1 MLNKVMFF
9 LPSLGGGGAERTVI
23 QLANSFAEQGLNIH
37 LGVCDLNGDKAKL
50 LPEVSP
56 KIELVNFN
64 CGRVINSITPLK
76 MKMKA
81 EQYDCL
87 VATQTHTNIVA
98 GMAKKLA
105 GVQTRLIFREVSTP
119 SKNIKLQGIAK
130 FVLKTLV
137 NWSYPM
143 AQQVVCVS
151 KGVEADFREYYS
163 YKNNNL
169 STIYNPVLDDAYFE
183 KLKAP
188 VTHKFFNPD
197 DLNQSNKVI
206 LAVGRLTEAKN
217 FGVLIRSFKALH
229 DQHAD
234 TRLIILGEGELRAEF
249 ERLIAESGLN
259 GVVDLPGFDANPYA
273 YFKYASLFVLS
284 SNWEGLPGVL
294 IQALA
299 SKVKVVSTDC
309 PSGPME
315 ILEHAKFGL
324 LVECNDQAGLTQ
336 AMHQAIFAD
345 YVQFSETDF
354 DAHIQQ
360 FHKQTVLRQYLSM
373 MESAS

>member
-37 LGVCDLNGDKAKL
+37 LGVCDVAGDKAKL
-50 LPEVSP
+50 LPEVSS

-64 CGRVINSITPLK
+64 CGRVMNSITPLK
-76 MKMKA
+76 MKLKA

-98 GMAKKLA
+98 GIAKKLA
-105 GVQTRLIFREVSTP
+105 GVQTALIFREVSTP
-119 SKNIKLQGIAK
+119 SKNLKLQGVAK
-130 FVLKTLV
+130 FILKTLV
-137 NWSYPM
+137 NWTYPM

-151 KGVEADFREYYS
+151 KGVEADFREYYA
-163 YKNNNL
+163 YKKNNL

-183 KLKAP
+183 KLKAS
-188 VTHKFFNPD
+188 VTHRFFNND
-197 DLNQSNKVI
+197 NKVI

-217 FGVLIRSFKALH
+217 FGFLIRSFKALH
-229 DQHAD
+229 DQHSE

-249 ERLIAESGLN
+249 EALVSDLGLKD
-259 GVVDLPGFDANPYA
+259 VVDLPGFDSNPYA

-315 ILEHAKFGL
+315 ILDHAKFGL
-324 LVECNDQAGLTQ
+324 LVECNDQVGLMQ
-336 AMHQAIFAD
+336 AMQQAIFAD
-345 YVQFSETDF
+345 YVHYSEADF
-354 DAHIQQ
+354 EAHIQQ
-360 FHKQTVLRQYLSM
+360 FHKATVLRQYLNM
-373 MESAS
+373 MESAT

>member
-1 MLNKVMFF
+1 MFF

-23 QLANSFAEQGLNIH
+23 QLANSFAEQGLKIH

-50 LPEVSP
+50 LPEVSS

-64 CGRVINSITPLK
+64 CGRVMNSITPLK
-76 MKMKA
+76 IKMKS

-98 GMAKKLA
+98 GIAKKLS
-105 GVQTRLIFREVSTP
+105 GVATRLIFREVSTP
-119 SKNIKLQGIAK
+119 SKNMKLQGIAK

-137 NWSYPM
+137 NWTYPM
-143 AQQVVCVS
+143 AQQVICVS
-151 KGVEADFREYYS
+151 KGVEADFHEYYG

-169 STIYNPVLDDAYFE
+169 GTIYNPVLDDVYFE

-188 VTHKFFNPD
+188 VTHQF
-197 DLNQSNKVI
+197 LNDSNKVI

-217 FGVLIRSFKALH
+217 FGFLIRSFKALH
-229 DQHAD
+229 NQHPE
-234 TRLIILGEGELRAEF
+234 TRLLILGEGELRAEF
-249 ERLIAESGLN
+249 EALVADLGLN
-259 GVVDLPGFDANPYA
+259 DVVDLPGFDANPYA

-315 ILEHAKFGL
+315 ILDHAKFGL
-324 LVECNDQAGLTQ
+324 LVECNDQVGLMQ
-336 AMHQAIFAD
+336 AMQQAIFAD
-345 YVQFSETDF
+345 YVHYSEADF
-354 DAHIQQ
+354 EAHIQQ
-360 FHKQTVLRQYLSM
+360 FHKATVLQQYLNM
-373 MESAS
+373 MESAI

>member
-23 QLANSFAEQGLNIH
+23 QLANSFAEQGLKIH

-50 LPEVSP
+50 LSEVSS

-64 CGRVINSITPLK
+64 CGRVMNSITPLK
-76 MKMKA
+76 LKMKA

-98 GMAKKLA
+98 GIAKKLA
-105 GVQTRLIFREVSTP
+105 GVATRLIFREVSTP
-119 SKNIKLQGIAK
+119 SKNMKLQGIAK

-137 NWSYPM
+137 NWTYPM

-151 KGVEADFREYYS
+151 KGVEADFREYYG

-188 VTHKFFNPD
+188 VTHRFFNND
-197 DLNQSNKVI
+197 HKVI

-217 FGVLIRSFKALH
+217 FGFLIRSFKALH
-229 DQHAD
+229 NQHPE
-234 TRLIILGEGELRAEF
+234 TRLLILGEGELRAEF
-249 ERLIAESGLN
+249 EALVVDLGLKD
-259 GVVDLPGFDANPYA
+259 VVDLPGFDANPYA

-299 SKVKVVSTDC
+299 SKVKVVSTNC

-315 ILEHAKFGL
+315 ILENSKFGL

-336 AMHQAIFAD
+336 AMQQAIFAD
-345 YVQFSETDF
+345 YVQYQDADF
-354 DAHIQQ
+354 ESHIQQ
-360 FHKQTVLRQYLSM
+360 FHKQTVLKQYLRM
-373 MESAS
+373 MESAA

>member
-56 KIELVNFN
+56 KIELVDFR
-64 CGRVINSITPLK
+64 CGRVMNSITPLK
-76 MKMKA
+76 LRLQA
-81 EQYDCL
+81 EHYDCL
-87 VATQTHTNIVA
+87 IATQTHTNIVA
-98 GMAKKLA
+98 GIAKKLS
-105 GVQTRLIFREVSTP
+105 GVNTRLIFREVSTP

-137 NWSYPM
+137 NWTYPM

-151 KGVEADFREYYS
+151 KGVESDFREYYA

-169 STIYNPVLDDAYFE
+169 ITIYNPGLDDAYFE

-188 VTHKFFNPD
+188 VTHHFFND
-197 DLNQSNKVI
+197 SNKVI

-217 FGVLIRSFKALH
+217 FGFLIRSFKALH
-229 DQHAD
+229 DQYAD
-234 TRLIILGEGELRAEF
+234 TRLIILGEGELRGEF
-249 ERLIAESGLN
+249 EVLVAELGLN
-259 GVVDLPGFDANPYA
+259 EVVDLPGFDANPYA

-299 SKVKVVSTDC
+299 SKVKVVSTNC

-315 ILEHAKFGL
+315 ILENSKFGL

-336 AMHQAIFAD
+336 AMQQAIFAD
-345 YVQFSETDF
+345 YVQYQEADF
-354 DAHIQQ
+354 ESHIQQ
-360 FHKQTVLRQYLSM
+360 FHKQTVLKQYLHM
-373 MESAS
+373 MESAA

>member
-50 LPEVSP
+50 LPEVSS

-64 CGRVINSITPLK
+64 CGRVMNSITPLK

-98 GMAKKLA
+98 GIAKKLA
-105 GVQTRLIFREVSTP
+105 GVATRLIFREVSTP
-119 SKNIKLQGIAK
+119 SKNLKLQGIAK

-137 NWSYPM
+137 NWTYPM

-151 KGVEADFREYYS
+151 KGVEADFRKYYG

-188 VTHKFFNPD
+188 VTHKF
-197 DLNQSNKVI
+197 LNGANNVI

-217 FGVLIRSFKALH
+217 FGFLIRSFKALH
-229 DQHAD
+229 DLYPE
-234 TRLIILGEGELRAEF
+234 TRLLILGEGELRTEF
-249 ERLIAESGLN
+249 ETLVANSDLN
-259 GVVDLPGFDANPYA
+259 DVVDLPGFDANPYA

-299 SKVKVVSTDC
+299 SKVKVVSTNC

-315 ILEHAKFGL
+315 ILDHSKFGL

-336 AMHQAIFAD
+336 AMQQAIFAD
-345 YVQFSETDF
+345 YVQYQNADF
-354 DAHIQQ
+354 EAHIQQ
-360 FHKQTVLRQYLSM
+360 FHKQTVLKQYLSM
-373 MESAS
+373 MESVA

>member
-23 QLANSFAEQGLNIH
+23 QLANSFAEQGLKIH
-37 LGVCDLNGDKAKL
+37 LGVCNMNGEKAKL

-64 CGRVINSITPLK
+64 CGRVINSITALKIK
-76 MKMKA
+76 MKT
-81 EQYDCL
+81 ERYDCL

-98 GMAKKLA
+98 GIAKKLA
-105 GVQTRLIFREVSTP
+105 GVNTRLIFREVSTP

-137 NWSYPM
+137 NWTYPM

-151 KGVEADFREYYS
+151 KGVETDFREYYA
-163 YKNNNL
+163 YKKNNL

-188 VTHKFFNPD
+188 VTHHFFND
-197 DLNQSNKVI
+197 SNKVI

-217 FGVLIRSFKALH
+217 FGFLIRSFKALH

-234 TRLIILGEGELRAEF
+234 TRLIILGEGELRGEF
-249 ERLIAESGLN
+249 EALVAELGLN
-259 GVVDLPGFDANPYA
+259 DVVDLPGFDANPYA
-273 YFKYASLFVLS
+273 YLKYASLFVLS

-315 ILEHAKFGL
+315 ILDHAKFGL
-324 LVECNDQAGLTQ
+324 LVECNDQTGLTQ
-336 AMHQAIFAD
+336 AMQKAIFAE
-345 YVQFSETDF
+345 YVHYSDVDF

-360 FHKQTVLRQYLSM
+360 FHKQTVLKQYLCM

>member
-9 LPSLGGGGAERTVI
+9 LPTLGGGGAERTVI
-23 QLANSFAEQGLNIH
+23 QLANNLVQQGRDVDVV
-37 LGVCDLNGDKAKL
+37 VCDLSGEKSKL
-50 LPEVSP
+50 LPEVDS
-56 KIELVNFN
+56 KIQLIDLN
-64 CGRVINSITPLK
+64 CGRVFRAIQPLK
-76 MKMKA
+76 QLLKA
-81 EQYDCL
+81 VAYDA
-87 VATQTHTNIVA
+87 VIATQTHTNIVA
-98 GMAKKLA
+98 GIAKKLA
-105 GVQTRLIFREVSTP
+105 GVKTRLIFREVSTP

-137 NWSYPM
+137 NWTYPM

-163 YKNNNL
+163 YKKNNL
-169 STIYNPVLDDAYFE
+169 STIYNPVIDSSYLQ

-188 VTHKFFNPD
+188 VQHRFFSQD
-197 DLNQSNKVI
+197 HQVV

-217 FGVLIRSFKALH
+217 FGLLIRAFHELH
-229 DQHAD
+229 QMHPE

-249 ERLIAESGLN
+249 EALISKLN
-259 GVVDLPGFDANPYA
+259 LTDVVDLPGFDPNPYA

-309 PSGPME
+309 PSGPRE
-315 ILEHAKFGL
+315 ILADGQFGL
-324 LVECNDQAGLTQ
+324 LVPCDDQNALSHAMLQ
-336 AMHQAIFAD
+336 ALYHD
-345 YVQFSETDF
+345 YIEF
-354 DAHIQQ
+354 DTEAFKAHCLQ
-360 FHKQTVLRQYLSM
+360 FHKDTVVRQYRDLL
-373 MESAS
+373 ESKA

>member
-23 QLANSFAEQGLNIH
+23 QLANCFAEQGLKIH
-37 LGVCDLNGDKAKL
+37 LGVCDLHGDKAKL

-56 KIELVNFN
+56 KIELINFN
-64 CGRVINSITPLK
+64 CGRVMNSITSLK
-76 MKMKA
+76 IKMKA

-98 GMAKKLA
+98 GIAKKLA
-105 GVQTRLIFREVSTP
+105 SVKTCLIFREVSTP
-119 SKNIKLQGIAK
+119 SKNMKLQGIAK

-137 NWSYPM
+137 NLTYPM

-151 KGVEADFREYYS
+151 KGVEADFQEYYS
-163 YKNNNL
+163 YKKNNL
-169 STIYNPVLDDAYFE
+169 STIYNPVLDDAYFA
-183 KLKAP
+183 KLEAP
-188 VTHKFFNPD
+188 VSHRFFND
-197 DLNQSNKVI
+197 KNKVI

-217 FGVLIRSFKALH
+217 FGFLIRSFKTLH

-249 ERLIAESGLN
+249 EGLITDLDLTK
-259 GVVDLPGFDANPYA
+259 VVDLPGFDSNPYA

-315 ILEHAKFGL
+315 ILHHAQFGL
-324 LVECNDQAGLTQ
+324 LVECNDQVGLTQ
-336 AMHQAIFAD
+336 AMHQAIFED
-345 YVQFSETDF
+345 YVNYSDRDF
-354 DAHIQQ
+354 EAHIQQ
-360 FHKQTVLRQYLSM
+360 FHKETVLKQYLHIM
-373 MESAS
+373 GLAS

>member
-37 LGVCDLNGDKAKL
+37 LGVCNVTGDKAKL

-56 KIELVNFN
+56 KIQLVNFN
-64 CGRVINSITPLK
+64 CGRVMNSITPLK
-76 MKMKA
+76 IKMKA

-98 GMAKKLA
+98 GIAKKLA
-105 GVQTRLIFREVSTP
+105 GVKTRLIFREVSTP
-119 SKNIKLQGIAK
+119 SKNLKLQGLAK
-130 FVLKTLV
+130 FLLKTLV
-137 NWSYPM
+137 NWTYPM

-151 KGVEADFREYYS
+151 KGGEADFREYYG

-183 KLKAP
+183 KLKMP
-188 VTHKFFNPD
+188 VSHEFLND
-197 DLNQSNKVI
+197 DHKVI

-217 FGVLIRSFKALH
+217 FCFLIHSFKALH

-234 TRLIILGEGELRAEF
+234 TRLIILGEGELRSELEA
-249 ERLIAESGLN
+249 LIAQLN
-259 GVVDLPGFDANPYA
+259 LTDVVDLPGFDTNPYA

-299 SKVKVVSTDC
+299 SKVKVVSTNC

-315 ILEHAKFGL
+315 ILENSKFGL
-324 LVECNDQAGLTQ
+324 LVECNDQVGLTQ
-336 AMHQAIFAD
+336 AMQQAIFAD
-345 YVQFSETDF
+345 YVQYQNVDF
-354 DAHIQQ
+354 EMHIQQ
-360 FHKQTVLRQYLSM
+360 FHKQTVLKQYLRM
-373 MESAS
+373 MESAA

>member
-37 LGVCDLNGDKAKL
+37 LGVCDVTGEKAKL
-50 LPEVSP
+50 LPEVSR
-56 KIELVNFN
+56 KIQLVNFN
-64 CGRVINSITPLK
+64 CGRVMNSITPLK

-98 GMAKKLA
+98 GIAKKLA
-105 GVQTRLIFREVSTP
+105 GVQTALIFREVSTP
-119 SKNIKLQGIAK
+119 SKNLKLQGIAK

-137 NWSYPM
+137 NWTYPM

-151 KGVEADFREYYS
+151 KGVEADFREYYA
-163 YKNNNL
+163 YKKNNL

-183 KLKAP
+183 KLKVP
-188 VTHKFFNPD
+188 VTHRFFNND
-197 DLNQSNKVI
+197 NKVI

-217 FGVLIRSFKALH
+217 FGFLIRSFKALH
-229 DQHAD
+229 DQHSE
-234 TRLIILGEGELRAEF
+234 TRLIILGEGELRVEF
-249 ERLIAESGLN
+249 EALVSDLGLKD
-259 GVVDLPGFDANPYA
+259 VVDLPGFDSNPYA

-315 ILEHAKFGL
+315 ILDHAKFGL
-324 LVECNDQAGLTQ
+324 LIECNDQAGLAQ
-336 AMHQAIFAD
+336 AMQQAIFAD
-345 YVQFSETDF
+345 YVHYSEADF
-354 DAHIQQ
+354 EAHIQQ
-360 FHKQTVLRQYLSM
+360 FHKATVLKQYLNM
-373 MESAS
+373 MESAT

>member
-37 LGVCDLNGDKAKL
+37 LGVCDVTGDKAKL

-56 KIELVNFN
+56 KIQLVNFN
-64 CGRVINSITPLK
+64 CGRVMNSITPLK
-76 MKMKA
+76 MKLKA

-98 GMAKKLA
+98 GIAKKLA
-105 GVQTRLIFREVSTP
+105 GVQTALIFREVSTP
-119 SKNIKLQGIAK
+119 SKNLKLQGLAK

-137 NWSYPM
+137 NWTYPM

-151 KGVEADFREYYS
+151 KGVETDFREYYS
-163 YKNNNL
+163 YKKNNL

-183 KLKAP
+183 KLKVP
-188 VTHKFFNPD
+188 VTHRFFD
-197 DLNQSNKVI
+197 GHNKVI

-217 FGVLIRSFKALH
+217 FGFLIRSFKALH
-229 DQHAD
+229 DQHSE
-234 TRLIILGEGELRAEF
+234 TRLIILGEGELRTEF
-249 ERLIAESGLN
+249 EALVSDLGLKD
-259 GVVDLPGFDANPYA
+259 VVDLPGFDANPYA

-299 SKVKVVSTDC
+299 SKVKVVSTNC

-315 ILEHAKFGL
+315 ILDHAKFGL

-336 AMHQAIFAD
+336 AMQQAIFAD
-345 YVQFSETDF
+345 YIHYAEADF
-354 DAHIQQ
+354 EAHIQQ
-360 FHKQTVLRQYLSM
+360 FHKATVLKQYLNM
-373 MESAS
+373 MESAT

>member
-37 LGVCDLNGDKAKL
+37 LGVCDVTGDKAKL

-56 KIELVNFN
+56 KIQLVNFN
-64 CGRVINSITPLK
+64 CGRVMNSITPLK
-76 MKMKA
+76 MKLKA

-98 GMAKKLA
+98 GIAKKLA
-105 GVQTRLIFREVSTP
+105 GVQTALIFREVSTP
-119 SKNIKLQGIAK
+119 SKNLKLQGLAK

-137 NWSYPM
+137 NWTYPM

-151 KGVEADFREYYS
+151 KGVETDFREYYS
-163 YKNNNL
+163 YKKNNL

-188 VTHKFFNPD
+188 VTHRFFNND
-197 DLNQSNKVI
+197 NKVI

-217 FGVLIRSFKALH
+217 FGFLIRSFKALY
-229 DQHAD
+229 DQHSE

-249 ERLIAESGLN
+249 EALVSDLGLSD
-259 GVVDLPGFDANPYA
+259 VVDLPGFDSNPYA

-315 ILEHAKFGL
+315 ILDHAKFGL

-336 AMHQAIFAD
+336 AMQQAIFAD
-345 YVQFSETDF
+345 YVHYSEADF
-354 DAHIQQ
+354 EAHIQQ
-360 FHKQTVLRQYLSM
+360 FHKATVLKQYLNM
-373 MESAS
+373 MESAT

>member
-37 LGVCDLNGDKAKL
+37 LGVCDVKGDKAKL

-56 KIELVNFN
+56 KIQLVNFN
-64 CGRVINSITPLK
+64 CGRVVNSITPLK
-76 MKMKA
+76 MKLKA

-98 GMAKKLA
+98 SIAKKLA
-105 GVQTRLIFREVSTP
+105 GVQTALIFREVSTP
-119 SKNIKLQGIAK
+119 SKNLKLQGVAK

-137 NWSYPM
+137 NWTYPM

-151 KGVEADFREYYS
+151 KGVKADFREYYS
-163 YKNNNL
+163 YKKNNL

-188 VTHKFFNPD
+188 VTHRFFNND
-197 DLNQSNKVI
+197 NKVI

-217 FGVLIRSFKALH
+217 FGFVIRSFKALY
-229 DQHAD
+229 DQHSEI
-234 TRLIILGEGELRAEF
+234 RLIILGEGELRAEF
-249 ERLIAESGLN
+249 EALVSDLGLKD
-259 GVVDLPGFDANPYA
+259 VVDLPGFDSNPYA

-315 ILEHAKFGL
+315 ILDHAKFGL
-324 LVECNDQAGLTQ
+324 LVKCNDQTGLTQ

-345 YVQFSETDF
+345 YVHYSDADF
-354 DAHIQQ
+354 DTHIQQ
-360 FHKQTVLRQYLSM
+360 FHKQTVLKQYMHM

>member
-37 LGVCDLNGDKAKL
+37 LGVCDLHGDKAKL

-76 MKMKA
+76 IKMKA
-81 EQYDCL
+81 EKYDCL
-87 VATQTHTNIVA
+87 VATQTHTNIVV
-98 GMAKKLA
+98 GIAKKLA
-105 GVQTRLIFREVSTP
+105 GVNTRLIFREVSTP

-130 FVLKTLV
+130 FILKTLV
-137 NWSYPM
+137 NWTYPM

-163 YKNNNL
+163 YKFNNL
-169 STIYNPVLDDAYFE
+169 STIYNPVLDDAYSE

-188 VTHKFFNPD
+188 VTHHFFND
-197 DLNQSNKVI
+197 SNKVI

-217 FGVLIRSFKALH
+217 FGFLIRSFKALH

-249 ERLIAESGLN
+249 EALIAELN
-259 GVVDLPGFDANPYA
+259 LTEVVDLPGFDANPYA
-273 YFKYASLFVLS
+273 YFKYTSLFVLS

-299 SKVKVVSTDC
+299 SKAKVVSTDC
-309 PSGPME
+309 PSGPRE
-315 ILEHAKFGL
+315 ILAHAKFGL
-324 LVECNDQAGLTQ
+324 LVECNDQPGLTQ
-336 AMHQAIFAD
+336 AMQKAIFAE
-345 YVQFSETDF
+345 YVQYSDRDF
-354 DAHIQQ
+354 DTHIQQ
-360 FHKQTVLRQYLSM
+360 FHKKTVLKQYFSM